1 MVILPK
7 EKPVLGKLNSYYLR
21 LRKLLEHCQGEF
33 GSGCIHFEAPAAEGM
48 VFFDKDEVLNGV
60 FVSKEGETEGPQAI
74 DTLLD
79 AVGYNFTINIFYIAP
94 ELVYF
99 WAHMPMA
106 KVIYKN
112 LSTEFT
118 DFEVLYSKMRSE
130 KLTGFFN
137 ILLNNGEGS
146 ALYFLNNGEV
156 VGGSCSWKIVGNFGS
171 KENLDLL
178 FTKLKTV
185 GGIFH
190 VNKISSLNAL
200 VGYETKEPVGQQ
212 TSLNVFESLE
222 ELLII
227 VERTGLENRKMKEK
241 FSLLLK
247 NKFVQKADQYTF
259 LDPFAAEFEYA
270 GHKITYAGS
279 STDKEVFRG
288 VVESVKELAG
298 ELGILPQV
306 QDAAGAWRQ
315 KYVEMIREFD
325 INF

>member
-48 VFFDKDEVLNGV
+48 IFFDKDEVLNGV

-79 AVGYNFTINIFYIAP
+79 AAGYNFTINIFYIAP

-99 WAHMPMA
+99 WAHIPMA

-137 ILLNNGEGS
+137 ILLNKGEGS

-156 VGGSCSWKIVGNFGS
+156 VGGSCSWKIVGNLGS

-200 VGYETKEPVGQQ
+200 EGYETKEPAGQQ
-212 TSLNVFESLE
+212 TSLNIFESLE

-227 VERTGLENRKMKEK
+227 VERTGLKNRKMKEK

-325 INF
+325 INL

>member
-33 GSGCIHFEAPAAEGM
+33 GSGCIHFESPAAEGM
-48 VFFDKDEVLNGV
+48 IFFDKDEVLNGV
-60 FVSKEGETEGPQAI
+60 FVSQDGETEGQQAI
-74 DTLLD
+74 DTLLKAD
-79 AVGYNFTINIFYIAP
+79 GYNFTINIFHIAP
-94 ELVYF
+94 ELVYL
-99 WAHMPMA
+99 WAHMPTA

-118 DFEVLYSKMRSE
+118 DFEVLFSKMKSE

-137 ILLNNGEGS
+137 ILLNSGEGR
-146 ALYFLNNGEV
+146 ALYFLNNGNV
-156 VGGSCSWKIVGNFGS
+156 VGGSCSWESVGDFGS
-171 KENLDLL
+171 KKNLDLL

-200 VGYETKEPVGQQ
+200 VGDETKEPVGQQ

-222 ELLII
+222 ELFVI
-227 VERTGLENRKMKEK
+227 VERTGVENRKMNEK

-247 NKFVQKADQYTF
+247 NKFVQKADQYNF

-270 GHKITYAGS
+270 DHKITYAGAA
-279 STDKEVFRG
+279 TDKEVFRG

-298 ELGILPQV
+298 ELEILAQA

-315 KYVEMIREFD
+315 KYVEMIREFG